1 MRLKWI
7 VEFEVDE
14 SWVADGFELTN
25 ERASDMMSEAL
36 PYAYGPEHSARVL
49 HAPEPDLIAT
59 IQGYKSAADRAER
72 DKRRGHADDD
82 AKSKR

>member
-25 ERASDMMSEAL
+25 ERA
-36 PYAYGPEHSARVL
+36 AYSTRQMP
-49 HAPEPDLIAT
+49 T
-59 IQGYKSAADRAER
+59 
-72 DKRRGHADDD
+72 
-82 AKSKR
+82 